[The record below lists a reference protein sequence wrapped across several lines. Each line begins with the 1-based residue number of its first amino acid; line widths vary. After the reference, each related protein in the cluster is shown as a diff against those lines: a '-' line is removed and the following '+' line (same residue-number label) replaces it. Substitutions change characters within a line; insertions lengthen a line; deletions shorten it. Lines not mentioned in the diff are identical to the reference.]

1 MKINSRLLAVQLLGQ
16 WNRISQVHLSLN
28 YGCSCNGSLP
38 GLAVNDLEI
47 NIIDFLNEK
56 YSHEAG
62 FVKWLRKYA
71 QYIEGTT
78 GSVSELLKNIA
89 LEPPPPNITMR
100 VLKDLSNT
108 IESLNKTH

>member
-1 MKINSRLLAVQLLGQ
+1 MKINTGLLAVQLLGQ
-16 WNRISQVHLSLN
+16 WNRISQVHLSLS

-47 NIIDFLNEK
+47 NIIDFLNDK
-56 YSHEAG
+56 YSNEVD
-62 FVKWLRKYA
+62 FVKWLKKYA
-71 QYIEGTT
+71 QYKKGTT

-89 LEPPPPNITMR
+89 IEPPSPSITMR

-108 IESLNKTH
+108 IESLNETH